1 MGVKRGEVFL
11 DYNELKKE
19 LKNTKSE
26 MSPKERSQKYF
37 AGERVDH
44 IPYSLHLVY
53 LALAE
58 IHGYTTSQMNADFD
72 VYAEIIEKARDD
84 LGIEGINVRL
94 SLRTMGAAMGST
106 LHYPEH
112 GIDRIEE
119 YILQDYEDWGKMTD
133 PDPYNNKILTP
144 MLEQAAMLK
153 KRFPDMQL
161 STGVVGPLSTAVA
174 IRPIE
179 KILRDTRKNPEKLRE
194 LIALGL
200 DNSLK
205 WVEVFTKEFGP
216 ATASISDPVTC
227 TDIIS
232 RSQFEEFSF
241 PELKRLVD
249 GLKEITGLKPSLHI
263 CGHTKGIWEDLKELE
278 ISSFSVD
285 NCEDLGEVCEAL
297 GDTFPILGN
306 VPPVEVL
313 RQGTIDDVIESV
325 KDCICKGATSPK
337 GYTLATGCQVP
348 LGTPRENLEAF
359 VYAARKY
366 GRDAKVGELPKGLCF
381 SDK

>member
-1 MGVKRGEVFL
+1 M
-11 DYNELKKE
+11 DYNDLKQE
-19 LKNTKSE
+19 MKNLKSE
-26 MSPKERSQKYF
+26 MSPGERTKKYF
-37 AGERVDH
+37 AGGRVDH

-53 LALAE
+53 FALAE

-72 VYAEIIEKARDD
+72 IYAEIIEKARQD
-84 LGIEGINVRL
+84 LGIEGVNVRL
-94 SLRTMGAAMGST
+94 SLRSMGAAMGST

-112 GIDRIEE
+112 GVDNIEE
-119 YILQDYEDWGKMTD
+119 YILQDYEHWDKMID
-133 PDPYNNKILTP
+133 IDPYNNKILTP
-144 MLEQAAMLK
+144 MLDQANKLK
-153 KRFPDMQL
+153 NRFPNMQL

-179 KILRDTRKNPEKLRE
+179 KVLRDTRKNPEKLRK
-194 LIALGL
+194 LVALGV

-205 WVEVFTKEFGP
+205 WVEAFTKEFGV

-241 PELKRLVD
+241 PELKRLVN

-285 NCEDLGEVCEAL
+285 NCEDLGEVCEVL

-325 KDCICKGATSPK
+325 KDCIRKGATSPK
-337 GYTLATGCQVP
+337 GYILATGCQVP
-348 LGTPRENLEAF
+348 LGTPKENLDAF
-359 VYAARKY
+359 IYAVRKY
-366 GRDAKVGELPKGLCF
+366 GNDARIGELPKGLCF
-381 SDK
+381 YDK